1 MQVFGSKVLHM
12 EYKCKGPEAGRNI
25 LGVSAES
32 PTGEA
37 EMERRENMVGQG
49 GTEGL
54 GGPSEEFCFC
64 SE

>member
-1 MQVFGSKVLHM
+1 M

-32 PTGEA
+32 PTVEA